1 MKGGDVDSCITALQ
15 QPVRA
20 EKVALTRTE
29 ILGQYHSRDD
39 ALQTVKE
46 GGDVSMMRGPNRR
59 TRRNPSCHAPKIVI
73 LPSPRTLS
81 LRRKII
87 FSGRDFVRT
96 PPIGNLSANASA
108 TSLSGVHD
116 VLRPRSTLTDTLSET
131 TVNSIFRI
139 MILIYGLLS
148 YPSRLVRIGQKSL
161 TPTLARLWM
170 FNTMVTD
177 QPLSKMFGVYLD
189 NVQLVHYQR
198 QSRRNFW
205 EICQVPII
213 SLGLIAHW

>member
-20 EKVALTRTE
+20 EKVALTRTK
-29 ILGQYHSRDD
+29 ILGHYHSRDD

-59 TRRNPSCHAPKIVI
+59 TRRNPSCHARKIVI
-73 LPSPRTLS
+73 LPSPRMLLS

-116 VLRPRSTLTDTLSET
+116 VLRPRSTLRITLPET
-131 TVNSIFRI
+131 NVNSIFRK
-139 MILIYGLLS
+139 MILIHGLLS
-148 YPSRLVRIGQKSL
+148 YPSRLLRMGL

-170 FNTMVTD
+170 INTMVTD
-177 QPLSKMFGVYLD
+177 QPLPKMVGVYLD

-198 QSRRNFW
+198 QSRRNCW